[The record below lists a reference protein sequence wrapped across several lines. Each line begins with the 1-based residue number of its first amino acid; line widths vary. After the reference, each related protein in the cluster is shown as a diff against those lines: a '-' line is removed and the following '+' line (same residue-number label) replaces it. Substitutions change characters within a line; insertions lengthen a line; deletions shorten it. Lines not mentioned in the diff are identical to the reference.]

1 MNDKLLM
8 PKSHMFMGALAGRF
22 VTRRGPETIM
32 EEVTISL
39 QAAYV
44 KSGTVLMLR
53 VALSLLTKC

>member
-1 MNDKLLM
+1 
-8 PKSHMFMGALAGRF
+8 MGALAGRF